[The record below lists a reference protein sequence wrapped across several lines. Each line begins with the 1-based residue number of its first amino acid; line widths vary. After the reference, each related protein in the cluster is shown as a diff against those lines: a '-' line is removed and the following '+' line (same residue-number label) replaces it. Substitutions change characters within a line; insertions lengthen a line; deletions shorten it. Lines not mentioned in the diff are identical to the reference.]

1 MRNRKGLTI
10 GKTRSALYKTAKI
23 LGDIN
28 AIKRG
33 KIGKRVTHRISGK
46 LSARLLSSFVR
57 IISKFLKFK

>member
-1 MRNRKGLTI
+1 MRNRKGLTT
-10 GKTRSALYKTAKI
+10 GKTMPALYKNAKI

-33 KIGKRVTHRISGK
+33 KIGKRFTHRISSK
-46 LSARLLSSFVR
+46 LSASLLSSFVR